1 MKTGAAEIPVAD
13 ESLTAGVVEDQPQ
26 IALAIADLLRPYY
39 GAVHVWHSGEAVLSA
54 PELGSVALYCVDL
67 GLPGMSG
74 LDLIRALA
82 LGHRP
87 PLILVISSLV
97 TEDVIVQ
104 ALTEGAMGFVSKD
117 ELERLP
123 AAVATLQSGGAV
135 ATSSVMLRLLEKF
148 RKVRGNETELLSA
161 RERQVAELYIQGL
174 DRKKIAEMFQT
185 SENTVKNQVAS
196 IYKKLQATNRLDL
209 ARRLGRI

>member
-1 MKTGAAEIPVAD
+1 
-13 ESLTAGVVEDQPQ
+13 
-26 IALAIADLLRPYY
+26 
-39 GAVHVWHSGEAVLSA
+39 
-54 PELGSVALYCVDL
+54 
-67 GLPGMSG
+67 
-74 LDLIRALA
+74 
-82 LGHRP
+82 
-87 PLILVISSLV
+87 
-97 TEDVIVQ
+97 
-104 ALTEGAMGFVSKD
+104 MGFVSKD